1 LRIRKFE
8 IIRYSHPMFLVR
20 ALRFLYGILVAILFA
35 VSLILV
41 VPIYFALFS
50 LLPEKKAPHI
60 AHKISRVWAKTLYI
74 LFLIRVKIKG
84 KELID
89 EKKTYVFI
97 ANHLSQLDIPAY
109 VIACN
114 NTIRF
119 LAKIELTKIPLMG
132 YVIHKLYLSVDRSSK
147 EARSQSMLNM
157 RRSIEEGISVF
168 ICPEGTRNRTR
179 EPLLDFKDGAF
190 RLAIEAQVPLAVL
203 TITDSQKLLSPLRP
217 VELAPGTIHAIWD
230 KPIETVGMTE
240 ADLPALKEKARAL
253 MLKHLV

>member
-1 LRIRKFE
+1 
-8 IIRYSHPMFLVR
+8 MFFIR
-20 ALRFLYGILVAILFA
+20 ALRFLYGILAATLFA

-41 VPIYFALFS
+41 VPFYFIIFS
-50 LLPEKKAPHI
+50 VFPEKKAPHI
-60 AHKISRVWAKTLYI
+60 AHKISRAWAKMFYI
-74 LFLIRVKIKG
+74 LFLIRVKTKN

-89 EKKTYVFI
+89 KNKTYIFV

-109 VIACN
+109 AIACK

-132 YVIHKLYLSVDRSSK
+132 YVIHKLYLSVDRSSS
-147 EARSQSMLNM
+147 EARRQSMLNM

-168 ICPEGTRNRTR
+168 ICPEGTRNRTAQ
-179 EPLLDFKDGAF
+179 PLLDFKDGAF

-203 TITDSQKLLSPLRP
+203 TILDSQRLLSPLRP

-230 KPIETVGMTE
+230 KPIETKGMTE
-240 ADLPALKEKARAL
+240 ADVPALKEKARNL